1 VRLEKMYACKTKME
15 LTRCTAMKLISAE
28 TVLYLLTVYLRKLG
42 ADELNAKVAT
52 TLNQHIKGE

>member
-1 VRLEKMYACKTKME
+1 MYACKTKME

-42 ADELNAKVAT
+42 SDELNAKVAT